1 MVVDKLFMFIYMYSA
16 ICVLQNLD
24 KMKYV
29 IDNPLKICSFG
40 LSKDKI

>member
-1 MVVDKLFMFIYMYSA
+1 MAVDKLFMFVYVHNA
-16 ICVLQNLD
+16 ICALQNLD